1 MPELRSVVRTNVE
14 HTFARAFPDVGFV
27 YFTSDA
33 REVIAEG
40 FSDSGEISVIAKES
54 FFLNREIQLR
64 CFALRAVNDT
74 QWIKGLAACFLR
86 REKVIAPRL

>member
-1 MPELRSVVRTNVE
+1 MLELRSVVRAYVE
-14 HTFARAFPDVGFV
+14 YTFARAFSDVGFV

-33 REVIAEG
+33 SEVIAEG

-54 FFLNREIQLR
+54 FFLHREIQLR
-64 CFALRAVNDT
+64 CFALRAMDDT
-74 QWIKGLAACFLR
+74 QWIKGLAARFLR